1 MSARPPLPGSMMIA
15 PGNNVVVDPV
25 ELAEALLTRRRR
37 RAKHLSGA
45 MGKLRGR
52 EEETGHDLPV
62 TNYRKPFRISA
73 LLHRPLGSKR

>member
-1 MSARPPLPGSMMIA
+1 MIA

-45 MGKLRGR
+45 MGKAMGKLRGR

-62 TNYRKPFRISA
+62 TNYRKPFRTSA